1 MEKQT
6 EILVIVAHEGI
17 LSTILRLINKE
28 QSWHASGAQSI
39 AGAKELLTEDTAL
52 VLLGSGLTE
61 EEEQEMID
69 HLTIHYKSAKTI
81 RHFGGGSGLLYAE
94 IYQALARR

>member
-6 EILVIVAHEGI
+6 KILVVVAHEGI
-17 LSTILRLINKE
+17 LSTVLRLINNE
-28 QSWHASGAQSI
+28 QSWHATGAQSI
-39 AGAKELLTEDTAL
+39 AGAKDLLSDDTAL

-61 EEEQEMID
+61 QEEQEMID
-69 HLTIHYKSAKTI
+69 HIAIHYKSAKTI

-94 IYQALARR
+94 IYQALAGR

>member
-6 EILVIVAHEGI
+6 KILVVVAHEGI

-28 QSWHASGAQSI
+28 QSWHATGALSISDAKDLLSG
-39 AGAKELLTEDTAL
+39 DTSL

-61 EEEQEMID
+61 QEEQEMID
-69 HLTIHYKSAKTI
+69 HIAIHYKSAKTI

-94 IYQALARR
+94 IYQALAPS